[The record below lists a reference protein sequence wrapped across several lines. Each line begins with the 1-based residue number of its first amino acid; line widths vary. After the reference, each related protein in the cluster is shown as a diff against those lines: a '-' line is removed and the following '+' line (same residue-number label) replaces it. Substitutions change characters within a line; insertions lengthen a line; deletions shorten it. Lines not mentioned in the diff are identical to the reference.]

1 MRSQAPTPH
10 TKAPLSEV
18 CVSTTLPEQLAAKLR
33 KLSDLECSTIAGTTR
48 RLIARA
54 VDKELAALAAEGR

>member
-1 MRSQAPTPH
+1 
-10 TKAPLSEV
+10 V